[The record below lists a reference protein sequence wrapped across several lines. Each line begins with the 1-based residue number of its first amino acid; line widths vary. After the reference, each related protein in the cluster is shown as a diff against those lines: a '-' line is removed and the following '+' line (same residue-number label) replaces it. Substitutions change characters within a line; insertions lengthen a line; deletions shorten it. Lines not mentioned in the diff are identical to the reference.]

1 MLKTVNP
8 AYQPMNFFTGFNIR
22 SFGSEN
28 EMFAC
33 DQDYTAEKGNGFGTP
48 EEMHEIMNAIYE
60 KENEIQEVMNMTN
73 EEAIE
78 RVRCE
83 IKSYIIAAGYTQ
95 KEAVEACA
103 MEFEKWSPS
112 DSNFSNKLE
121 KGTLR
126 YLQAK
131 QLAEVL
137 GYEIVWKKGRDD

>member
-8 AYQPMNFFTGFNIR
+8 AYQPMNFFTEFNIR

-28 EMFAC
+28 EKFTY
-33 DQDYTAEKGNGFGTP
+33 DQDYVGEKLNRFSVP
-48 EEMHEIMNAIYE
+48 QEIHLMVNPIYE
-60 KENEIQEVMNMTN
+60 KENVIQEVMNMTN
-73 EEAIE
+73 KEAIE

-83 IKSYIIAAGYTQ
+83 IKSYIIAAGYNQ

-131 QLAEVL
+131 QLAEIL
-137 GYEIVWKKGRDD
+137 GYEIVWQRRRDA